1 MNVPLDLPASAPR
14 NVLVVIPAFNEA
26 ETIAEVAHSAL
37 AHAARVL
44 IVDDGSTD
52 GTADILAELPVHVLS
67 HPRNRGKS
75 ASLCDGFAWAI
86 AAAADATH
94 VLTMD
99 ADGQHR
105 AADIPR
111 LLRAAEAYPHALII
125 GARVRRTRGAPR
137 VRHLANRVADF
148 LISWACGHRLSD
160 SQSGQRAY
168 PMSLLREIDLAQIAH
183 DGFTLESEV
192 IIEAA
197 RLGYQTVSVPIDAVY
212 GTSSRASHFK
222 PVRHSL
228 AIGAMVARRLARER
242 FALRRLWVA
251 IRQRGVT
258 FDELRVDATMA
269 PRKGAALAGR
279 HGAD

>member
-1 MNVPLDLPASAPR
+1 MNAPFDLPANPSPNA
-14 NVLVVIPAFNEA
+14 LVVIPAFNEA
-26 ETIAEVAHSAL
+26 ETIAGVARSAL
-37 AHAARVL
+37 AHVERVL

-52 GTADILAELPVHVLS
+52 GTAGIAASLPVQLLS
-67 HPRNRGKS
+67 HARNQGKS

-86 AAAADATH
+86 AAAEDVSH

-105 AADIPR
+105 AVDIPR
-111 LLRAAEAYPHALII
+111 LLRAAEAYPNALII
-125 GARVRRTRGAPR
+125 GARVRRTRGAPV
-137 VRHLANRVADF
+137 VRRLANRVADF
-148 LISWACGHRLSD
+148 LISWASGHRLRD

-168 PMSLLREIDLAQIAH
+168 PMSLLRALDFARIAH

-197 RLGYQTVSVPIDAVY
+197 RLGYRTVSVPIDAMY
-212 GTSSRASHFK
+212 GTSSRASYFQ

-228 AIGAMVARRLARER
+228 AIGAMLARRLARDRFRLRGLWGAIGER
-242 FALRRLWVA
+242 A
-251 IRQRGVT
+251 IM
-258 FDELRVDATMA
+258 FDELRNDPSLA
-269 PRKGAALAGR
+269 PGKAAVLAGR